1 MERKK
6 GRHSITANLHVLND
20 ISSKVTGSARGSATE
35 PPPRARIAKKLG
47 FVVIVL
53 TLFRANT
60 ILYGTLTTPGKV
72 NLHHKLTGELTM
84 TITTTI
90 LHLFMFVQCLLLLMC
105 GVCGTSRCF
114 KNIVAF
120 LKITT
125 VFSFV
130 YASITYY
137 TLRTQQN
144 RYQVRPYIFIRL
156 PLPYNYDYHHYYY
169 YHHHYWL
176 LLLLLFL
183 RLPQPLLPLLYGNLL
198 TTFSSWQLSLSDNFQ
213 QTMLV
218 TPTSCQF
225 PEYFPGWLW
234 PPFLIPF
241 IHSFL
246 TYHYNEPW
254 HRPIE
259 PQFATLELKSPT
271 APPSPS

>member
-6 GRHSITANLHVLND
+6 GRHSITANLLND

-144 RYQVRPYIFIRL
+144 RYQVRPYILIL
-156 PLPYNYDYHHYYY
+156 PLPYNYDYHHCYYY
-169 YHHHYWL
+169 YHHQHYHHHHRLLLLL

-183 RLPQPLLPLLYGNLL
+183 RLPQPLTTTTIWQLADNFLFL
-198 TTFSSWQLSLSDNFQ
+198 TTFS
-213 QTMLV
+213 T
-218 TPTSCQF
+218 
-225 PEYFPGWLW
+225 
-234 PPFLIPF
+234 
-241 IHSFL
+241 
-246 TYHYNEPW
+246 
-254 HRPIE
+254 
-259 PQFATLELKSPT
+259 
-271 APPSPS
+271 

>member
-156 PLPYNYDYHHYYY
+156 PLQYLTTTITTTTTTITTTTTGYYY
-169 YHHHYWL
+169 YYCSCDCPNHY
-176 LLLLLFL
+176 
-183 RLPQPLLPLLYGNLL
+183 
-198 TTFSSWQLSLSDNFQ
+198 
-213 QTMLV
+213 
-218 TPTSCQF
+218 
-225 PEYFPGWLW
+225 
-234 PPFLIPF
+234 
-241 IHSFL
+241 
-246 TYHYNEPW
+246 YHYYM
-254 HRPIE
+254 
-259 PQFATLELKSPT
+259 ATC
-271 APPSPS
+271 